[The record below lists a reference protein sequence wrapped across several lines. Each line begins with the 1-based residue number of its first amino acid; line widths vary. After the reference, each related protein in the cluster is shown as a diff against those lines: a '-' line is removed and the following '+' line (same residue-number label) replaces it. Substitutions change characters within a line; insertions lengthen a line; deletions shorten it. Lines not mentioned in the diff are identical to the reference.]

1 MNALLVGRVSLS
13 DTKLPLSLASTSH
26 IEKKPNSEETINYL
40 NHIHI
45 HTFEY
50 FLKTKQISV
59 HLVTRFSR
67 YALTWSDEVKRV
79 RPDECH
85 KYAEHA
91 ITPTLDMGSMFH
103 SIHRSG
109 IVFGCLL
116 LPLQVS
122 TC

>member
-1 MNALLVGRVSLS
+1 MA
-13 DTKLPLSLASTSH
+13 
-26 IEKKPNSEETINYL
+26 
-40 NHIHI
+40 
-45 HTFEY
+45 
-50 FLKTKQISV
+50 
-59 HLVTRFSR
+59 RFSR

-79 RPDECH
+79 RTDECH

-116 LPLQVS
+116 LPLLVS